1 MRPYLVRY
9 VSLHFL
15 TVICFCSILM
25 VHVLV
30 RKPFK
35 NECPIPLILY
45 TRVFI
50 THQPHGLWGIFE
62 IWTGEG
68 ILSMASSWFRCVEES
83 SSRRHVTMN
92 FSSLISRC
100 FFNVSIFFVR
110 KMHVPCLRLSKT
122 AGEVADMHWMT
133 RGSAVVIF
141 KDAESAKKATETLH
155 KSNLALPWIPLDA
168 NKTPKNLGTWE
179 ETHTNIRD
187 ISEFGKLSWGL
198 ENDNALSKND
208 NMRSCSKN
216 MSISGRWFDTLCGR
230 LPFVWE
236 ISMNQNVQSLV
247 WTLAIA
253 KAPSWRQGR
262 IKLKGIFEICKEY

>member
-50 THQPHGLWGIFE
+50 THHPHGLWGIFE

-122 AGEVADMHWMT
+122 AGEVADMHWVT

-198 ENDNALSKND
+198 ENDNALSKTITCAHVQKICPSQAGD
-208 NMRSCSKN
+208 SILCVDVYHLFERSAWTKMFN
-216 MSISGRWFDTLCGR
+216 LWFER
-230 LPFVWE
+230 LLLPRHHLGDRE
-236 ISMNQNVQSLV
+236 
-247 WTLAIA
+247 
-253 KAPSWRQGR
+253 
-262 IKLKGIFEICKEY
+262 E